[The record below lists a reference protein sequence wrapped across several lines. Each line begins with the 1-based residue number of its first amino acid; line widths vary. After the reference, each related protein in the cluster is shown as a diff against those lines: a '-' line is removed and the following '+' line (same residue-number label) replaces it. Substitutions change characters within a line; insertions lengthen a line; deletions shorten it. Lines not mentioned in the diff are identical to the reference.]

1 MKLVHP
7 IDVVT
12 SLPDFAHTGFGLPFS
27 ERGVRYYQAAIDREI
42 GDLSFGFADDQ
53 GLAAVVPCNTA
64 KADVLSWYEFAIEL
78 WIRQG
83 LSDEVQ
89 RRLAG
94 DLLGTLFERAR
105 EAGAKKIVLRQAGD
119 ARFNAFLTAR
129 LLERG
134 VWPESSFPILV
145 DLAHDDA
152 TLMGALRS
160 GHRQQ
165 VRQGSRILDLAF
177 VDQSRPDAAAF
188 DSFREL
194 HARVAGRATRSRES
208 WDRMFD
214 LVAAGEGDLA
224 LAYWQGELLG
234 GTLMLDAGQMSYYAS
249 GAYLR
254 EHFDKPITHFPLFQC
269 ILRARERGR
278 THAHLGEI
286 LPLSLADSKKEL
298 SINNFKLGFA
308 NSVTSSR
315 IWTIPVGE

>member
-1 MKLVHP
+1 MRLVRQ
-7 IDVVT
+7 IDIET
-12 SLPDFAHTGFGLPFS
+12 SLPDFAHAGFGLPFS
-27 ERGVRYYQAAIDREI
+27 ARGIRYYQAAIAREI
-42 GDLSFGFADDQ
+42 TDLSFGFADEQ
-53 GLAAVVPCNTA
+53 GLAAIVPCNTA
-64 KADVLSWYEFAIEL
+64 QAGVLSWYEFAIEL
-78 WIRQG
+78 WIRKG
-83 LSDEVQ
+83 LSPEAL

-94 DLLGTLFERAR
+94 DLLGTLHERAQA
-105 EAGAKKIVLRQAGD
+105 AGAKKIVLRQPGD
-119 ARFNAFLTAR
+119 VEFNAVLTAR
-129 LLERG
+129 LLEKG

-145 DLAHDDA
+145 DLSRDDA

-177 VDQSRPDAAAF
+177 VDQSRPDAALF
-188 DSFREL
+188 DTFREL
-194 HARVAGRATRSRES
+194 HAQVAGRATRSRDS

-224 LAYWQGELLG
+224 LTYWQGELLG
-234 GTLMLDAGQMSYYAS
+234 GTLMLDAGQMSYYSS
-249 GAYLR
+249 GAYVR
-254 EHFDKPITHFPLFQC
+254 EHFDKPITHYPLFQC

-286 LPLSLADSKKEL
+286 LPTSLIDSRKEL

-308 NSVTSSR
+308 GKVTPSR